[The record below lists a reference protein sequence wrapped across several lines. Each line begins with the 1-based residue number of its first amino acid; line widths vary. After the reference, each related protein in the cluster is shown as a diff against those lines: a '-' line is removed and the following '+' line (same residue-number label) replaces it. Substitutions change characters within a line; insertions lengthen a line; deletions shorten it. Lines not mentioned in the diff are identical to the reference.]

1 LKSTISGWGK
11 CSPENIMTNDDLA
24 KFVDTSDEWIQ
35 QRTGIQERRFCH
47 VNNSDMATVAG
58 QHAIACA
65 GLTPED
71 IDVVILAT
79 CTPDSIVPSAAAHVQ
94 KKLGAVNAS
103 VYDINAACA
112 GFVYALEQAKA
123 FVESGLYKR
132 ALVIGSEHITW
143 LLDWSDRNTAVL
155 FGDGAGA
162 VVVEESK
169 SPADGEIYS
178 FVNGMSSDKLEILEI
193 PNFGSAMDRFKE
205 DEAAKV
211 TWTFDGQEIFKGGIR
226 AMSKSSNEAIE
237 KSGLNKEDIDILIPH
252 QANVR
257 IIEGL
262 EKMLSLPNATTIKKV
277 HRYGNTSAAS
287 IPLALVDALEEGEI
301 QGGETAVFTAV
312 GAGLSWGA
320 CALKLGERTTPINT
334 SNAKLPDFEGRAVDT
349 IKRAIEYQI
358 PEKLDSI

>member
-1 LKSTISGWGK
+1 
-11 CSPENIMTNDDLA
+11 
-24 KFVDTSDEWIQ
+24 
-35 QRTGIQERRFCH
+35 
-47 VNNSDMATVAG
+47 
-58 QHAIACA
+58 
-65 GLTPED
+65 
-71 IDVVILAT
+71 
-79 CTPDSIVPSAAAHVQ
+79 
-94 KKLGAVNAS
+94 
-103 VYDINAACA
+103 
-112 GFVYALEQAKA
+112 
-123 FVESGLYKR
+123 
-132 ALVIGSEHITW
+132 
-143 LLDWSDRNTAVL
+143 L

-205 DEAAKV
+205 DEAARV

-226 AMSKSSNEAIE
+226 AMAKASSEVID

-252 QANVR
+252 QANLR
-257 IIEGL
+257 IVEGL

-287 IPLALVDALEEGEI
+287 IPTAFVDALEEGEI
-301 QGGETAVFTAV
+301 KGGETAVFTAV

-334 SNAKLPDFEGRAVDT
+334 SDAKLPDFEGKAVDT

>member
-1 LKSTISGWGK
+1 
-11 CSPENIMTNDDLA
+11 
-24 KFVDTSDEWIQ
+24 
-35 QRTGIQERRFCH
+35 
-47 VNNSDMATVAG
+47 MATVAG

-65 GLTPED
+65 GLTPEE

-94 KKLGAVNAS
+94 KKLGAINAS

-301 QGGETAVFTAV
+301 KGGETAVFTAV

-334 SNAKLPDFEGRAVDT
+334 SHAKLPDFEGRAVDT
-349 IKRAIEYQI
+349 IKKAIEYQI